1 MIYIFIGAAIVII
14 VLLIV
19 RFARGKSQDA
29 LMDEMDEMSGEE
41 FENYCADLL
50 SKNGYTVESM
60 TRETGDY
67 GADILI
73 SREGEWTAVQCK
85 RYSKPVGVKAVQ
97 EAYASMSYYNCAHC
111 AVITNSG
118 FTSQAENLAA
128 KNGVLLW
135 DREFIYSLRNGNE
148 AAAEPKNAL
157 LNFSRIINDAYEGDF
172 LLFVD
177 GRQAET
183 IPQNESVNLGE
194 WAGIHK
200 ITVKSGRKKA
210 AVTIQLEKGERRFF
224 ACGFVRGKLVLAEIA
239 E

>member
-14 VLLIV
+14 ILLIV
-19 RFARGKSQDA
+19 PFAKGKNEADQ
-29 LMDEMDEMSGEE
+29 MDEMSGEE

-97 EAYASMSYYNCAHC
+97 EAYASMSYYNCSHC

-118 FTSQAENLAA
+118 FTAQAENLAA

-135 DREFIYSLRNGNE
+135 DREFIYSLRLGNE
-148 AAAEPKNAL
+148 AGAEPKNAV

-172 LLFVD
+172 LLFID
-177 GRQAET
+177 GVQTEI
-183 IPQNESVNLGE
+183 IPQNESLNLGE

-224 ACGFVRGKLVLAEIA
+224 VCGFVRGKLVLAEIA

>member
-14 VLLIV
+14 ILLIV
-19 RFARGKSQDA
+19 RFSKGKSAADQ
-29 LMDEMDEMSGEE
+29 MDEMSGEE

-50 SKNGYTVESM
+50 SKNGYIVESM

-97 EAYASMSYYNCAHC
+97 EAYASMSYYNCTHC

-118 FTSQAENLAA
+118 YTAQAENLAA

-135 DREFIYSLRNGNE
+135 DREFIYSLRLGNE
-148 AAAEPKNAL
+148 AGTEPKNAV
-157 LNFSRIINDAYEGDF
+157 LNFSRIINDVYEGDF
-172 LLFVD
+172 LLFID
-177 GRQAET
+177 GRQAEI
-183 IPQNESVNLGE
+183 IPQNESINLGE

-210 AVTIQLEKGERRFF
+210 EVTVQLEKGERRFF
-224 ACGFVRGKLVLAEIA
+224 VCGFVRGKLVLAEIA